1 MDELIKINYEAET
14 PTVSARDLYA
24 GLEIT
29 DRFSRW
35 FERMSAY
42 GFTEGNDFT
51 SVKSS
56 TLVNNGAEREIT
68 DYQISVD
75 MAKRICH
82 ASAFRE
88 G

>member
-1 MDELIKINYEAET
+1 MNELIPINYEGEQ
-14 PTVSARDLYA
+14 PTVSARELYT

-42 GFTEGNDFT
+42 GFSEGNDFT

-56 TLVNNGAEREIT
+56 TVVNNGAVRELD
-68 DYQISVD
+68 DYILKLD
-75 MAKRICH
+75 MAKLK
-82 ASAFRE
+82 F
-88 G
+88 